1 MASIYVDN
9 DGVRLHALDNERNG
23 SGVPVLTIPG
33 LGEEADE
40 YAWQLD
46 ELGDRRVVVVDVRGR
61 GRSGAPEH
69 GYTWADHYGDVLAV
83 LGATGLDRPVVIGYS
98 RGSPYAFGAALH
110 SPSGVRALVI
120 NDYQAR
126 QVGLGPEMVE
136 RLLEMKTRGRTTA
149 ERMPEHAVRQVVL
162 ESREIPLWD
171 RIPELDAPVLVLRG
185 GKSMVVDEEAQAK
198 YLAASPRVRI
208 ETLPDRGHG
217 LWSTKDRAPY
227 LALLLPFL
235 AEVDAI
241 S

>member
-1 MASIYVDN
+1 MA
-9 DGVRLHALDNERNG
+9 
-23 SGVPVLTIPG
+23 
-33 LGEEADE
+33 
-40 YAWQLD
+40 
-46 ELGDRRVVVVDVRGR
+46 
-61 GRSGAPEH
+61 
-69 GYTWADHYGDVLAV
+69 
-83 LGATGLDRPVVIGYS
+83 ATGVERPVMIGYS

-110 SPSGVRALVI
+110 SPAGVRGLVI

-162 ESREIPLWD
+162 ESQEIPLWD

-185 GKSMVVDEEAQAK
+185 GKSMVVDEEAQEK

-217 LWSTKDRAPY
+217 LWSSSDRSPY
-227 LALLLPFL
+227 LALAAPLPRRGRRQRHVADHTRHARAVAYGHGLCAGTGRVSPSALGTVSHRLVGEGRARTSSPSFSFWSRGQSPPRL
-235 AEVDAI
+235 
-241 S
+241 